1 MQAGVVL
8 RNCPVP
14 GYSAQQAHNSL
25 TACSLNNPWSS
36 LNNLR
41 SALNAFWSALNNLR
55 STLNELPLSMC
66 RLQLSMNELPC

>member
-25 TACSLNNPWSS
+25 TACFLNNPWSS
-36 LNNLR
+36 LNNL
-41 SALNAFWSALNNLR
+41 WSALNNLR